1 MSIRGRIIKGLC
13 ISAGKMKRTVVV
25 RRDYLHFIRKY
36 RRYEKRH
43 TNISA
48 HCSPAFKVKEG
59 DVVTIGQCRYEEEG
73 REEER
78 KRREEEGRGTA

>member
-78 KRREEEGRGTA
+78 KRKEGRGTA